1 MKEEFLKTR
10 LEQICSNLISEGYRV
25 TGRFGLVRA
34 LKHPNGNRITL
45 IVTNNSIAYIKN
57 GRFLKKDDITA
68 YIAARERG
76 DVTA

>member
-25 TGRFGLVRA
+25 TGRLGLVRA

-45 IVTNNSIAYIKN
+45 IGTDNSIAYIKN

>member
-1 MKEEFLKTR
+1 MKEQFLKTR

-25 TGRFGLVRA
+25 TGRLGLVRA

-45 IVTNNSIAYIKN
+45 IGTDDSIAYIKN

>member
-1 MKEEFLKTR
+1 MNELFLKTR

-25 TGRFGLVRA
+25 TGRLGLVRA

-45 IVTNNSIAYIKN
+45 IGADNSIAYIKN

>member
-1 MKEEFLKTR
+1 MKEQVLKTR

-25 TGRFGLVRA
+25 TGRLGLVRA

-45 IVTNNSIAYIKN
+45 IGTDNSIAYIKN

>member
-1 MKEEFLKTR
+1 MKEQFLKTR

-25 TGRFGLVRA
+25 TGRLGLIRA

-45 IVTNNSIAYIKN
+45 IGTENSIAYIKN

-76 DVTA
+76 GVTA

>member
-1 MKEEFLKTR
+1 MKEQFLKTR

-25 TGRFGLVRA
+25 TGRLGLVRA

-45 IVTNNSIAYIKN
+45 IGTDNSIAYIKN

-76 DVTA
+76 DITA

>member
-1 MKEEFLKTR
+1 MKEQFLKTR

-25 TGRFGLVRA
+25 TGRLGLVRA

-45 IVTNNSIAYIKN
+45 IGTDNSIAYIKN

>member
-1 MKEEFLKTR
+1 MKEQFLKTR

-25 TGRFGLVRA
+25 TGRLGLVRA

-45 IVTNNSIAYIKN
+45 IGTDNSIAYIKN

-76 DVTA
+76 EVTA

>member
-1 MKEEFLKTR
+1 MKEQFLKTR

-25 TGRFGLVRA
+25 TGRLGLVRA

-45 IVTNNSIAYIKN
+45 IGADNSIAYIKN

>member
-1 MKEEFLKTR
+1 MKEQFLKTR

-25 TGRFGLVRA
+25 TGRLGLVRA

-45 IVTNNSIAYIKN
+45 IGTDNSIAYIKN

-76 DVTA
+76 SITA